1 MTLQILIST
10 LDEGIE
16 RIGAMLLEQRKGIGY
31 LVSWQH
37 SSDEVPTLPSELMR
51 EDVEVHNLA
60 GRGLSRNRNN
70 CIEHATADLCIIADD
85 DCRYTHEQLQKVID
99 TFAQNPET
107 DIATFQYSGEGDSKY
122 YPKESADISNFPKGY
137 YVSSIEI
144 AFRREA
150 VQGKVW
156 FNENF
161 GLGTEPFHCG
171 EENLFI
177 QDALSLGLSC
187 HFYPITIVHDNQ
199 PLEFLN
205 RSMDKGT
212 LMAHGADLQ
221 IFHTG
226 TKHLRALLKAW
237 RLRRDEKVPFF
248 YGLRHIVKGISYMK
262 HHPEMLKNKRQLI
275 NAD

>member
-1 MTLQILIST
+1 MTLQILIAT
-10 LDEGIE
+10 LDEGIN
-16 RIGAMLLEQRKGIGY
+16 RVPAMLLEQREGIGY

-37 SSDEVPTLPSELMR
+37 SKDNKSIETPEELKR
-51 EDVEVHNLA
+51 DDVKIYDLA

-70 CIEHATADLCIIADD
+70 CIDHATADICIIADD
-85 DCRYTHEQLQKVID
+85 DCLYTHEQLQAVID
-99 TFAQNPET
+99 TFASNNDI
-107 DIATFQYSGEGDSKY
+107 DIATFMYSGEGDSKY
-122 YPKESADISNFPKGY
+122 YPSQTADLNNFPKGY
-137 YVSSIEI
+137 YVSSIEV
-144 AFRREA
+144 AFKRESL
-150 VQGKVW
+150 QGKVY

-177 QDALSLGLSC
+177 QDALAMGLKC
-187 HFYPITIVHDNQ
+187 QFFPITIVHDKQ

-205 RSMDKGT
+205 RSMDTGT

-221 IFHTG
+221 IFHRG

-248 YGLRHIVKGISYMK
+248 YGLRHIIKGISYMK
-262 HHPEMLKNKRQLI
+262 RHPEMLKNR
-275 NAD
+275 ASR

>member
-1 MTLQILIST
+1 MTLQILIAT
-10 LDEGIE
+10 LDEGIKSVP
-16 RIGAMLLEQRKGIGY
+16 AMLLPRREGIGY

-37 SSDEVPTLPSELMR
+37 SDGKKIALPDELKRSDVKIC
-51 EDVEVHNLA
+51 DLA

-70 CIEHATADLCIIADD
+70 CIENATADVCLIADD
-85 DCRYTHEQLQKVID
+85 DCRYTHEQLQSVID
-99 TFAQNPET
+99 TFAQHTEI
-107 DIATFQYSGEGDSKY
+107 DIATFRYSGEGDNKF
-122 YPKESADISNFPKGY
+122 YPPESADLTYFPKGY
-137 YVSSIEI
+137 YVSSIEV
-144 AFRREA
+144 AFRRKS

-177 QDALSLGLSC
+177 QDALALGLKC
-187 HFYPITIVHDNQ
+187 QFFPITIVHDKQ

-212 LMAHGADLQ
+212 LMAHGADLH
-221 IFHTG
+221 IFHRG
-226 TKHLRALLKAW
+226 TKYLRALLKAW

-248 YGLRHIVKGISYMK
+248 YGLRHILKGICYMK
-262 HHPEMLKNKRQLI
+262 HHPEMLKNTREMSQ
-275 NAD
+275 

>member
-1 MTLQILIST
+1 MTLEILIST
-10 LDEGIE
+10 LDDGIN
-16 RIGAMLLEQRKGIGY
+16 GVAAMLLPKREDIGY

-37 SSDEVPTLPSELMR
+37 SEGKDIALPEELR
-51 EDVEVHNLA
+51 RDDVKICNLA

-70 CIEHATADLCIIADD
+70 CIEHATADVCLISDD
-85 DCRYTHEQLQKVID
+85 DCRYTHEQLQTVID
-99 TFAQNPET
+99 TYTQDPSI
-107 DIATFQYSGEGDSKY
+107 DIATFKYSGEDGSKY
-122 YPKESADISNFPKGY
+122 YPEQITNLKEFPKGY
-137 YVSSIEI
+137 YVSSIEVS
-144 AFRREA
+144 FRRES

-171 EENLFI
+171 EENLFF
-177 QDALSLGLSC
+177 QDALVMGLKC
-187 HFYPITIVHDNQ
+187 QFFPITIVHDQQ

-205 RSMDKGT
+205 RSMDIGT

-221 IFHTG
+221 IFHSG

-248 YGLRHIVKGISYMK
+248 YGLRNIHKGISYMK
-262 HHPEMLKNKRQLI
+262 RHPEILKNKRKI
-275 NAD
+275 P

>member
-1 MTLQILIST
+1 MTLEILICT
-10 LDEGIE
+10 LDEGINNVPS
-16 RIGAMLLEQRKGIGY
+16 MLLEPYNGIGY

-37 SSDEVPTLPSELMR
+37 SYSKEIALPEELR
-51 EDVEVHNLA
+51 RDDVKICNLA

-70 CIEHATADLCIIADD
+70 CIEHATADVCLIADD
-85 DCRYTHEQLQKVID
+85 DCRYTQEQLQMVID
-99 TFAQNPET
+99 TYTQNPSI
-107 DIATFQYSGEGDSKY
+107 DIATFKYSGDGDNKY
-122 YPKESADISNFPKGY
+122 YPEQTSNLKEFPKGY
-137 YVSSIEI
+137 YVSSIEVS
-144 AFRREA
+144 FKRDS

-177 QDALSLGLSC
+177 QDALAMGLRC
-187 HFYPITIVHDNQ
+187 QFFPVTIVHDRQ

-205 RSMDKGT
+205 RSIDTGT

-221 IFHTG
+221 IFHSG

-248 YGLRHIVKGISYMK
+248 YGLRNINKGICYMK
-262 HHPEMLKNKRQLI
+262 RHPEILKNKRIMPQ
-275 NAD
+275 

>member
-1 MTLQILIST
+1 MTLEILIST

-16 RIGAMLLEQRKGIGY
+16 RVGKMLMEPQEGIGY

-37 SSDEVPTLPSELMR
+37 SNDKELPMPKELKR
-51 EDVEVHNLA
+51 HDVKIFNLN

-70 CIEHATADLCIIADD
+70 CLEHATADVCIIADD
-85 DCRYTHEQLQKVID
+85 DCRYSHEQLLAVIN
-99 TFAQNPET
+99 TFEQHPYV
-107 DIATFQYSGEGDSKY
+107 DIATFKYSAEGNNKY
-122 YPKESADISNFPKGY
+122 YPEHSANLREFPKGY

-144 AFRREA
+144 GFRRES

-171 EENLFI
+171 EESLFI
-177 QDALSLGLSC
+177 NDALALGLKC
-187 HFYPITIVHDNQ
+187 QFFPITIVLDQQ

-205 RSMDKGT
+205 RSMDTGT

-221 IFHTG
+221 IFHRN
-226 TKHLRALLKAW
+226 TKHMRSLLKAW
-237 RLRRDEKVPFF
+237 RLKRNEKVPFF
-248 YGLRHIVKGISYMK
+248 YGLRHILRGATYMK
-262 HHPEMLKNKRQLI
+262 HHPEMLKNKRKMPQ
-275 NAD
+275 